1 MPRMNKDGTRDYSYD
16 KQYQKQ
22 PAQKAKKQVR
32 NADRYAAKKAGRVKL
47 NGGKDIHHEG
57 GARPGAKT
65 KVMSPSKNRSMK

>member
-16 KQYQKQ
+16 KQYQKG

-32 NADRYAAKKAGRVKL
+32 NADRYAAKKAGRVKP
-47 NGGKDIHHEG
+47 GDGKDVHHVG

-65 KVMSPSKNRSMK
+65 RVISASRNRSMK